1 MLSTLAQADAAFLLS
16 VVKPPIF
23 AAVVAGWAWVV
34 SQLDKDAGFFYIQRG
49 LFGVAHLG
57 AGLLGMALM
66 LFVPIFWIGLPLGL
80 AVMLASIGGYVLYRN
95 KQVPPGQEWSLDI
108 DSFKQNMAEGQAKK
122 IQESAA
128 FRIRRSDGEEVQVP
142 ANNDPMQ
149 PIHRMLEDLL
159 SFALPRQ
166 AENVDLSV
174 DPEKASLSVR
184 IDGVKYAREAP
195 DPNVAVLF
203 IDYVKRTSGQDVED
217 RRRLQ
222 SGRISAVDEEGGSTD
237 LEVVTAGS
245 TRGMKMQLLID
256 PDRAT
261 EIPLSMLGLLPKQE
275 EYFDSLLAENKRVML
290 FAAGKHSGV
299 PTTMYAAMQKVDPYT
314 NSVVAIEESDT
325 IELEG
330 VDRHVIPK
338 GTGATEFNQKLGVI
352 IRSDPNI
359 LMMDRIADGETI
371 KAIAN
376 VGADMRFMV
385 PIPADDATKAL
396 KIYVKAAGDP
406 ELAANSLATV
416 VAQRLVRRLCTTCR
430 VPYRPDPSAIKKLNI
445 PPDKVSTLYKASGKV
460 LVKDREQEC
469 PDCHGMGYRGRV
481 GVFEVMP
488 LDDTAR
494 KFIAKGD
501 SDQLRSHLRKQ
512 GMVYL
517 QEAALAKVAEGLTD
531 IKEVQR
537 VLAAKEG

>member
-1 MLSTLAQADAAFLLS
+1 MLPILAQADAAFLLS

-34 SQLDKDAGFFYIQRG
+34 SQLDKDAGFFYLKRS
-49 LFGVAHLG
+49 LFGIAHLASG
-57 AGLLGMALM
+57 VLGMALM
-66 LFVPIFWIGLPLGL
+66 LFVPVFWVGLPLGL
-80 AVMLASIGGYVLYRN
+80 VVMLASIGGYVMYRN
-95 KQVPPGQEWSLDI
+95 KQVPPGQEWTLDI
-108 DSFKQNMAEGQAKK
+108 ESFKKGMADRQQKSAQA
-122 IQESAA
+122 SAA
-128 FRIRRSDGEEVQVP
+128 FRIRKNNGEEIDVP
-142 ANNDPMQ
+142 PSNDPMQ

-159 SFALPRQ
+159 AYALPRH
-166 AENVDLSV
+166 AETVDLAV
-174 DPEKASLSVR
+174 EPEKSSLSVR
-184 IDGVKYAREAP
+184 IDGVKYGREAP
-195 DPNVAVLF
+195 DPKLAVQL
-203 IDYVKRTSGQDVED
+203 IDYVKAAAGQDVED
-217 RRRLQ
+217 RRRMQ
-222 SGRISAVDEEGGSTD
+222 SGRISTVDDEGAATD

-245 TRGMKMQLLID
+245 TRGLKMQLLID

-275 EYFDSLLAENKRVML
+275 EFFEELLNDNKRVVL

-314 NSVVAIEESDT
+314 NSVVAIEESDAV
-325 IELEG
+325 ELEG
-330 VDRHVIPK
+330 VDRHVLPK
-338 GTGATEFNQKLGVI
+338 STPPAEFNQKLGVI

-359 LMMDRIADGETI
+359 LMMDRIADGDTV
-371 KAIAN
+371 KAVSS
-376 VGADMRFMV
+376 VGKEMRFML

-396 KIYVKAAGDP
+396 KMYVKAAGDP
-406 ELAANSLATV
+406 STAADSLATV
-416 VAQRLVRRLCTTCR
+416 IAQRLVRRLCTTCR
-430 VPYRPDPSAIKKLNI
+430 VPYRPDPAAIKKLNI

-501 SDQLRSHLRKQ
+501 HDQLRSHLRKQ

-517 QEAALAKVAEGLTD
+517 QESALAKVAEGLTD